1 VSPFTHEL
9 LAVGVDRAA
18 LQDAAASFDARDAV
32 SIRDALT
39 GLLSKARGSSVDVV
53 LADAAVRYLTVAV
66 PADADRIDELKAVAQ
81 LRLAE
86 LFDAD
91 PADWQLEADWRA
103 RGAFLAC
110 AMPARLLRALHSA
123 SAPRRLRI
131 ARIAPLFVRV
141 ANETTFKRQAW
152 LAVRVG
158 AHATA
163 ACFVGANCVAVRSAP
178 LATGIA
184 LGAWVAREAE
194 LAATGEHE
202 LVLLD
207 ADNPSQAA
215 TGRRIDPDRRDVA
228 LLNALARAE
237 SEAVA

>member
-1 VSPFTHEL
+1 MSPFTREL
-9 LAVGVDRAA
+9 LAIGVDRAA
-18 LQDAAASFDARDAV
+18 MQDAAASFDARDEI

-39 GLLSKARGSSVDVV
+39 GLLANARRRSVDVV
-53 LADAAVRYLTVAV
+53 LADAVVRYLTVAV
-66 PADADRIDELKAVAQ
+66 PADAGRIDELKAVAR

-91 PADWQLEADWRA
+91 PIDWRLEADWRA

-110 AMPARLLRALHSA
+110 AMPARLLRALESA
-123 SAPRRLRI
+123 SSAQRVRI
-131 ARIAPLFVRV
+131 AHIAPLFVRV

-158 AHATA
+158 THATA
-163 ACFVGANCVAVRSAP
+163 ACFTGANCVAVRSAP

-184 LGAWVAREAE
+184 LSGWVAREAE

-207 ADNPSQAA
+207 ADNPSRAA
-215 TGRRIDPDRRDVA
+215 TGRWIDPARRDVA
-228 LLNALARAE
+228 LLHALARAE
-237 SEAVA
+237 SEVAA